1 MPRKATIGPE
11 IYTRVNALVAEGQ
24 KRTDAFAQ
32 VAQERGS
39 RPGSVAANYYRVA
52 RSTGPST
59 PKPRRNARRIARKA
73 TTTTATRQRRTST
86 ASRPTATSTSTAGDI
101 NQIAQ
106 QIAELTEQLV
116 RQVNARDQRIR
127 QLLG

>member
-11 IYTRVNALVAEGQ
+11 IFTRVNALVAEGQ

-52 RSTGPST
+52 RTSGQS
-59 PKPRRNARRIARKA
+59 KPRRTTRRAGRKA
-73 TTTTATRQRRTST
+73 TTATASRQRRTT
-86 ASRPTATSTSTAGDI
+86 AARPVATSASTSGDI

-106 QIAELTEQLV
+106 QIAELTEQLI
-116 RQVNARDQRIR
+116 RQVSARDQRIR

>member
-11 IYTRVNALVAEGQ
+11 IFTRVNALVAEGQ

-52 RSTGPST
+52 RTSGQS
-59 PKPRRNARRIARKA
+59 KPRRTTRRASRKA
-73 TTTTATRQRRTST
+73 TTATASRQRRTTT
-86 ASRPTATSTSTAGDI
+86 AARPVATSASTSGDI

-106 QIAELTEQLV
+106 QIVELTEQLV
-116 RQVNARDQRIR
+116 RQVSARDQRIR